1 MALTYDQHK
10 AAIDAAYPT
19 PPIEWVRQDDHVT
32 FGLYEVASAELT
44 FNGQS
49 YHYLGRTTGLTVKK
63 AGKSGVLWR
72 FGGRVSLDGWYV
84 SWDDAK
90 TAFATHWE
98 AHCERERVLLA
109 TSAYGK
115 DVVDDEPGDVPVV
128 RLVSLHLGAPAQT
141 TIPLNPGFLDSR
153 FEYAATTAIS
163 PVTLTATIPLGASV
177 RWNFDNVVTLGQ
189 AVTIDLVQGG
199 GNLVNCHV
207 SQSGHRASNYG
218 IVITRT

>member
-49 YHYLGRTTGLTVKK
+49 YHYLGAHYRIDGEEGWKIRRFV
-63 AGKSGVLWR
+63 A

-90 TAFATHWE
+90 TAFATYWE

-115 DVVDDEPGDVPVV
+115 DVVDDAPGRCSGGAAGIPCTWALRRKPPSRSIRVSSTRGLNTPPRPLSL
-128 RLVSLHLGAPAQT
+128 RL
-141 TIPLNPGFLDSR
+141 R
-153 FEYAATTAIS
+153 
-163 PVTLTATIPLGASV
+163 
-177 RWNFDNVVTLGQ
+177 
-189 AVTIDLVQGG
+189 
-199 GNLVNCHV
+199 
-207 SQSGHRASNYG
+207 
-218 IVITRT
+218 